1 MAEPSRRLFSIA
13 EANAA
18 LPALAARLARLREL
32 RDRIVRE
39 RERLDVLWQRLDAGE
54 AVLADLGA
62 RQQAL
67 EALAAEFG
75 ASIAELQATGVVVRD
90 LETGLVDFPAEV
102 RGIPIFLC
110 WRMGEPGVG
119 FWHGV
124 TEGFAGR
131 RPIAAIQEATASGPD

>member
-1 MAEPSRRLFSIA
+1 MAESARRLFSVA

-18 LPALAARLARLREL
+18 LPAVGARLTRLREL
-32 RDRIVRE
+32 RDGIVRE

-54 AVLADLGA
+54 AVLAELGA

-67 EALAAEFG
+67 EGLAAEFG
-75 ASIAELQATGVVVRD
+75 ALVAEVEATGVVVRD
-90 LETGLVDFPAEV
+90 VEAGLVDFPAEV

-110 WRMGEPGVG
+110 WRLGEPGVG

-124 TEGFAGR
+124 SEGFAGR
-131 RPIAAIQEATASGPD
+131 RPIASIEAPTAPGPN